1 MSEGP
6 ADVSAGGPAHSVH
19 TPSGRRYAART
30 AVLWD
35 SLLAAMDS
43 LRDQRGGGSCH
54 VVDVGGGTGRL
65 AVQLAELGHRIT
77 VVDPS
82 PDALAAL
89 ARRARESDVADRVA
103 GLQGDLVDTPGL
115 VAAGDAGPADVVLC
129 HGVLEIVRD
138 PAAALD
144 TLRATLDAGGSGQGG
159 SGQGGAEQR
168 GLLSLLVAQRHAAVL
183 ARAMAGHLQQA
194 RALLDEVGPVRELA
208 EGGRTPQRR
217 FTAEEISTLL
227 LDHGFDVSEVH
238 GVRVFADLVPG
249 ALLDAESG
257 ATESLLALERAVAH
271 RPEFHAVATQLHLL
285 ARPS

>member
-1 MSEGP
+1 MADGP
-6 ADVSAGGPAHSVH
+6 EHPERPGHAGL

-35 SLLAAMDS
+35 SLLAAVAA
-43 LRDQRGGGSCH
+43 RGAGPCH
-54 VVDVGGGTGRL
+54 VVDVGGGTGQLAVRL
-65 AVQLAELGHRIT
+65 AEQGHRVT

-89 ARRARESDVADRVA
+89 GRRAREAGVDDRVT
-103 GLQGDLVDTPGL
+103 GRQGDLVDTPDL
-115 VAAGDAGPADVVLC
+115 VAAGDAGPAEVVLC

-144 TLRATLDAGGSGQGG
+144 TLRATAGDD
-159 SGQGGAEQR
+159 

-194 RALLDEVGPVRELA
+194 LSLLDEVGPVRELA

-217 FTAEEISTLL
+217 FTAEEITTLL
-227 LDHGFDVSEVH
+227 TDHGFAVHEVH

-249 ALLDAESG
+249 ALLDAEAG

-285 ARPS
+285 ARPV

>member
-1 MSEGP
+1 M
-6 ADVSAGGPAHSVH
+6 ADGSVH
-19 TPSGRRYAART
+19 TPAGRRYAART

-35 SLLAAMDS
+35 SLLAAVDG
-43 LRDQRGGGSCH
+43 LGRESCH
-54 VVDVGGGTGRL
+54 IVDVGGGTGRL
-65 AVQLAELGHRIT
+65 AVRLAEVGHRIT

-89 ARRARESDVADRVA
+89 DRRARESGVADRVT
-103 GLQGDLVDTPGL
+103 GRQGDLVDTPGL
-115 VAAGDAGPADVVLC
+115 VAGGDAGPADVVLC

-144 TLRATLDAGGSGQGG
+144 TLRATLQSGSAD
-159 SGQGGAEQR
+159 SSADSR
-168 GLLSLLVAQRHAAVL
+168 GLLSLLIAQRHAAVL

-194 RALLDEVGPVRELA
+194 LALLDEIGPVRELA

-217 FTAEEISTLL
+217 FTAEEIAAL
-227 LDHGFDVSEVH
+227 LDGHGFDVTEVH

-249 ALLDAESG
+249 ALLDSESG

-285 ARPS
+285 ARPV

>member
-144 TLRATLDAGGSGQGG
+144 TLRATLDAGGS
-159 SGQGGAEQR
+159 EQR

-257 ATESLLALERAVAH
+257 ATEWLLALERAVAH